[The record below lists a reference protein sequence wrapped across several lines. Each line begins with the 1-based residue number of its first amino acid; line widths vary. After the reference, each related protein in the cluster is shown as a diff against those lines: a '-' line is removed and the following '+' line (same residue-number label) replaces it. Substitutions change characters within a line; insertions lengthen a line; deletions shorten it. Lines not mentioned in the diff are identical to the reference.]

1 MTESCRLYLISPPNF
16 FLDDFEKQ
24 LLNALSGGDVAC
36 FQLRLKDTDD
46 NAIRDASKRL
56 MPICRNYDVAFLI
69 NDRPDLAAEMGADGV
84 HVGSDDVTY
93 EVARRIVGSEATV
106 GVSCYNSRHLAIL
119 AGEQGADYVAFGA
132 FYPTKTKEARTHVE
146 PNILSWWQETTTIPS
161 VAIGGINTKNCGAL
175 IKAGANFLAI
185 ISGVWDHKYG
195 PTKAINL
202 FHTEMEKYN

>member
-106 GVSCYNSRHLAIL
+106 GVSCYNSWPYLQGNKAPIMSHLGHFTRQKQKRL
-119 AGEQGADYVAFGA
+119 G
-132 FYPTKTKEARTHVE
+132 
-146 PNILSWWQETTTIPS
+146 
-161 VAIGGINTKNCGAL
+161 
-175 IKAGANFLAI
+175 
-185 ISGVWDHKYG
+185 
-195 PTKAINL
+195 
-202 FHTEMEKYN
+202 HT